1 MSGVKAN
8 IARTSHPADAAGRPV
23 ANAGQNEPS
32 IDDILAS
39 IRQIISDQ
47 NRQADHAAEKAAAEV
62 ANKAPVGAKVESI
75 IGAVAADHWNDRA
88 DTSASSRA
96 PGIAPQPARTSSNPS
111 ELEELIQLIGATP
124 PAPSPTKQAMWID
137 PKSKNTLNTKIA
149 VGSPASRMEKSPAPV
164 RNKAAVESKPG
175 PAQPVRFET
184 PANVATAGPGAIK
197 PAVILPANPATFGQS
212 DIAKQ
217 EINFE
222 PRLHPSVLPKTVVP
236 QLIKEAIARPLAK
249 TVAANS
255 QSHISQAHTPQAS
268 PVQRPGASP
277 KSALDRLIARKAGS
291 TPVVEAPVQQVV
303 APRAIAPAS
312 TQQQKPLQA
321 TPAAGQKSAEPT
333 RSNSSPIANTANPTQ
348 KNVSNSPAIS
358 SQAVNA
364 AVVKSI
370 ERLATSMF
378 SDRKEEIDG
387 MMAGIVRPMLQDWL
401 EDNLPSLVER
411 IVREEIERVSRGT
424 HQ

>member
-8 IARTSHPADAAGRPV
+8 IADVRHPAGAVGKPA
-23 ANAGQNEPS
+23 ANAGQGEPS

-47 NRQADHAAEKAAAEV
+47 NRQADFAAEKAAADV
-62 ANKAPVGAKVESI
+62 ANKAPAAAKVESI
-75 IGAVAADHWNDRA
+75 IGAIAADHWTGRA
-88 DTSASSRA
+88 DISAPSRA
-96 PGIAPQPARTSSNPS
+96 PEFVPLITGTSKNPS

-137 PKSKNTLNTKIA
+137 PNSKNTQKAKTAI
-149 VGSPASRMEKSPAPV
+149 GSSANFAAPLAKNNASTEPRPV
-164 RNKAAVESKPG
+164 S
-175 PAQPVRFET
+175 VR
-184 PANVATAGPGAIK
+184 PANVEMPANNATSGPGASK
-197 PAVILPANPATFGQS
+197 PSVILPGNASSLGQNSGQASRLPAEVR
-212 DIAKQ
+212 Q
-217 EINFE
+217 EIMPE
-222 PRLHPSVLPKTVVP
+222 PRLHPSVSPKTVVP
-236 QLIKEAIARPLAK
+236 QVIKQAIARPLAK

-255 QSHISQAHTPQAS
+255 QPHSPRAHTSQAHTPQAL
-268 PVQRPGASP
+268 PVQGPEASSR
-277 KSALDRLIARKAGS
+277 SALDRLIARKAGRES
-291 TPVVEAPVQQVV
+291 ELAPVVEAPVQQIVV
-303 APRAIAPAS
+303 PKSAAPTPAPPQNSQQAAPA
-312 TQQQKPLQA
+312 QKA
-321 TPAAGQKSAEPT
+321 VG
-333 RSNSSPIANTANPTQ
+333 
-348 KNVSNSPAIS
+348 NSPAIS